1 MNVLSPRFSQN
12 NSANLKRLPTQLF
25 SLLAA
30 FGVCFVM
37 LVDQARA
44 QAPTNPPVGNL
55 PGKIP
60 DEQLFG
66 FIGKDPLPAGTV
78 PWQLLRQVKLVEVK
92 GKGAKPGAPQMLP
105 EFGPR
110 IQELDKKEVKLYGF
124 VMPLSTSARQ
134 KHFLLSP
141 LPSHCPYCVYQGPD
155 SLVEVVAKTPV
166 EYNQWEPI
174 IVTGRFEL
182 VNDTQ
187 LFYRL
192 TNAEAVKQ

>member
-1 MNVLSPRFSQN
+1 
-12 NSANLKRLPTQLF
+12 
-25 SLLAA
+25 
-30 FGVCFVM
+30 
-37 LVDQARA
+37 
-44 QAPTNPPVGNL
+44 
-55 PGKIP
+55 
-60 DEQLFG
+60 
-66 FIGKDPLPAGTV
+66 
-78 PWQLLRQVKLVEVK
+78 
-92 GKGAKPGAPQMLP
+92 MLP

-155 SLVEVVAKTPV
+155 SLVEVVAKVPV

-182 VNDTQ
+182 VSDTQ

>member
-1 MNVLSPRFSQN
+1 MSTHF
-12 NSANLKRLPTQLF
+12 F
-25 SLLAA
+25 SLLAVITL
-30 FGVCFVM
+30 GLVM
-37 LVDQARA
+37 PTGQA
-44 QAPTNPPVGNL
+44 QPSPPVGNL

-78 PWQLLRQVKLVEVK
+78 PLQLLRQVKLVEVK
-92 GKGAKPGAPQMLP
+92 GKSAKPSAPQMLPEFGPRIQELAGAPQVLP

-155 SLVEVVAKTPV
+155 SLVEVVAKVPV

>member
-1 MNVLSPRFSQN
+1 MNESRTDFPHTHPADS
-12 NSANLKRLPTQLF
+12 KRMSTQFF

-30 FGVCFVM
+30 FGVGFMM
-37 LVDQARA
+37 LAA
-44 QAPTNPPVGNL
+44 QAQAIPPVGNL

-155 SLVEVVAKTPV
+155 SLVEVVAKVPV

-182 VNDTQ
+182 VSDTQ

>member
-1 MNVLSPRFSQN
+1 MALLHFFARDDRRQFTTSALALIFSFATGF
-12 NSANLKRLPTQLF
+12 ANAQPTAPQGNAPGKIADDQLF
-25 SLLAA
+25 SY
-30 FGVCFVM
+30 
-37 LVDQARA
+37 
-44 QAPTNPPVGNL
+44 
-55 PGKIP
+55 
-60 DEQLFG
+60 
-66 FIGKDPLPAGTV
+66 IGKEGIPAGTV
-78 PWQLLRQVKLVEVK
+78 PWQLLRQVKLVEPKVK
-92 GKGAKPGAPQMLP
+92 AGAKAGEMVP

-124 VMPLSTSARQ
+124 VMPLSTSAKQ

-155 SLVEVVAKTPV
+155 SLVEVIAKTPV

-174 IVTGRFEL
+174 VVTGKFEL

-192 TNAEAVKQ
+192 NNAESVKP